1 MEFDI
6 YFANLSIETLSSV
19 VLRTDDDSLLKDI
32 IHFSS
37 LSDDELENKF
47 YFYLSSFIEFFV
59 VCICN
64 PYFALNKYYRLIFQ
78 RLMILLILRFKRG
91 LV

>member
-1 MEFDI
+1 MKIDGIIEDLGYHILNSKDENFLSDI
-6 YFANLSIETLSSV
+6 MYAA
-19 VLRTDDDSLLKDI
+19 
-32 IHFSS
+32 S

-47 YFYLSSFIEFFV
+47 YFYLSSFMEFFV

-64 PYFALNKYYRLIFQ
+64 PYFALNEYYRLIFQ